1 MIRAIIYCRVSTSD
15 QNCDRQERDL
25 REFAARAGYE
35 VVKVFKETAS
45 GAKDDRAQRKE
56 VLALA
61 QARKISA
68 VLVTEAS
75 RWSRSTIDLLGTLQ
89 SLNAWGTSL
98 VTLTGI
104 GFDLNTP
111 QGKLM
116 AAVISAIAEFER
128 DLIRQRVKSGIVAA
142 KARGQ
147 KFGRPRISDSA
158 IAEIRK
164 LRAQGRSYSQIA
176 GMTGVGRTKV
186 AAICSGDIPIANSDR
201 TSSTFACAIGESV
214 LPPRM

>member
-1 MIRAIIYCRVSTSD
+1 MIRAVIYCRVSTND

-25 REFAARAGYE
+25 MELADRAGYE
-35 VVKVFKETAS
+35 VVGVFKETAS
-45 GAKDDRAQRKE
+45 GAKDDRALRRE

-61 QARKISA
+61 QGRKISA

-104 GFDLNTP
+104 GFDLSTP

-128 DLIRQRVKSGIVAA
+128 DLIRQRVRSGMAA
-142 KARGQ
+142 AAARGQ
-147 KFGRPRISDSA
+147 KFGRPRIPDST
-158 IAEIRK
+158 IAQIYQ
-164 LRAQGRSYSQIA
+164 LRAKGQTYSQIA
-176 GMTGVGRTKV
+176 VASGVSHSKV
-186 AAICSGDIPIANSDR
+186 YDLCRLNK
-201 TSSTFACAIGESV
+201 TSKPSQSCAE
-214 LPPRM
+214 